1 MDAEDNVSAKNTLP
15 IPMQTVFLSEQRLGV
30 LVWQRGEPAPVA
42 RLGLARDP
50 LLCAAVTE
58 KRAAREPGPGTLF
71 HVDVPGG
78 RGASARYAVVA
89 LGDEAVEVALVR
101 PADASAALLDFVASV
116 PFAFAILN
124 MFLTNPYQGITVA
137 DHEGLMRY
145 ISPVHEKFLGLAPGA
160 AMGRR
165 AEEVIPNSRLPQ
177 VARSGKAEIGEMLQ
191 LGPGVT
197 RIVNRMPVFEGGA
210 LVGAVGQV
218 SFSGMPALNRMQ
230 QRLNQLHDEVQ
241 HYKRELHQ
249 LKRTPSP
256 GAMVGSSAP
265 MQRLAREID
274 AVAPLDVPVLILGE
288 SGSGKEL
295 VAQALHARG
304 RDAQAPLVSL
314 NLAALPAT
322 LIEAELFGY
331 EAGAFTG
338 AKRQGQPGKLEQA
351 EGGTLFLD
359 EVADIPMEIQVKLLR
374 VLEDRQVQR
383 LGASEG
389 RRVNFRIVA
398 ATHRDLR
405 ALIDSGRFRLDL
417 YYRLSGVVLQVPALR
432 QRVEDIPALMQR
444 FAESFCERNGLALP
458 RIAPGVISY
467 LAQQSW
473 PGNVR
478 QLRQRVEEALVF
490 CGGQL
495 LSVENFARH
504 QDLPA
509 RPTQP
514 PMAPPAPAAMPLR
527 SLEHA
532 AILDAIARHGGNKK
546 RAAQE
551 LGISRSYLYKVLAGG

>member
-1 MDAEDNVSAKNTLP
+1 
-15 IPMQTVFLSEQRLGV
+15 MQTAFLSEQRLGV
-30 LVWQRGEPAPVA
+30 LVWQRGEPTPVA

-50 LLCAAVTE
+50 LLSAAVAE

-89 LGDEAVEVALVR
+89 LGDDAVEVALVR
-101 PADASAALLDFVASV
+101 PAEESAALLDFVASV

-124 MFLTNPYQGITVA
+124 MFLTNPYQAITVA

-160 AMGRR
+160 GWA
-165 AEEVIPNSRLPQ
+165 V
-177 VARSGKAEIGEMLQ
+177 
-191 LGPGVT
+191 LGAAVT
-197 RIVNRMPVFEGGA
+197 
-210 LVGAVGQV
+210 AVGQV

-249 LKRTPSP
+249 LKRTPSSN
-256 GAMVGSSAP
+256 AMVGSSAP

-288 SGSGKEL
+288 TGSGKEL

-331 EAGAFTG
+331 DAGAFTG
-338 AKRQGQPGKLEQA
+338 GKRQGQPGKLEQA

-383 LGASEG
+383 LGAREG

-417 YYRLSGVVLQVPALR
+417 FYRLSGVVLQVPALR

-444 FAESFCERNGLALP
+444 FAESFCERNGIALP
-458 RIAPGVISY
+458 RMAPGVMSY

-490 CGGQL
+490 CDGQL

-514 PMAPPAPAAMPLR
+514 PIAPPAPAAMPLK

-551 LGISRSYLYKVLAGG
+551 LGISRSYLYKVLGGG

>member
-1 MDAEDNVSAKNTLP
+1 
-15 IPMQTVFLSEQRLGV
+15 MQTAFLSDQRFGV
-30 LVWQRGEPAPVA
+30 LVWQRGEPTPVV

-50 LLCAAVTE
+50 LLCAVVGE
-58 KRAAREPGPGTLF
+58 KRAAREPEPGTLF

-78 RGASARYAVVA
+78 CGAGGRYAVVA
-89 LGDEAVEVALVR
+89 LGDEAVEVVLVR
-101 PADASAALLDFVASV
+101 SADESAALLDFVASV

-124 MFLTNPYQGITVA
+124 MFLTNPYQAITVA

-160 AMGRR
+160 ATGRR

-177 VARSGKAEIGEMLQ
+177 VARSGKAEIGEMQQ
-191 LGPGVT
+191 LRPGVT
-197 RIVNRMPVFEGGA
+197 RIVNRIPVFEGGV

-218 SFSGMPALNRMQ
+218 SFSGVQALNRMQ

-249 LKRTPSP
+249 LKRTPSLN
-256 GAMVGSSAP
+256 AMVGSSAP

-288 SGSGKEL
+288 SGTGKEL

-338 AKRQGQPGKLEQA
+338 GKRQGQPGKLEQA

-374 VLEDRQVQR
+374 VLEDRRVQR

-490 CGGQL
+490 CDGQL

-509 RPTQP
+509 RPAQP

>member
-1 MDAEDNVSAKNTLP
+1 
-15 IPMQTVFLSEQRLGV
+15 MQTAFLSDQRFGV
-30 LVWQRGEPAPVA
+30 LVWQRGEPTPVV

-50 LLCAAVTE
+50 LLCAVVGE
-58 KRAAREPGPGTLF
+58 KRAAREPEPGTLF

-78 RGASARYAVVA
+78 CGAGGRYAVVA
-89 LGDEAVEVALVR
+89 LGDEAVEVVLVR
-101 PADASAALLDFVASV
+101 SADESAALLDFVASV

-124 MFLTNPYQGITVA
+124 MFLTNPYQAITVA

-160 AMGRR
+160 ATGRR

-177 VARSGKAEIGEMLQ
+177 VARSGKAEIGEMQQ
-191 LGPGVT
+191 LRPGVT
-197 RIVNRMPVFEGGA
+197 RIVNRIPVFEGGV

-218 SFSGMPALNRMQ
+218 SFSGVQALNRMQ

-249 LKRTPSP
+249 LKRTPSLN
-256 GAMVGSSAP
+256 AMVGSSAP

-288 SGSGKEL
+288 SGTGKEL

-374 VLEDRQVQR
+374 VLEDRRVQR

-490 CGGQL
+490 CDGQL

-509 RPTQP
+509 RPAQP

>member
-1 MDAEDNVSAKNTLP
+1 
-15 IPMQTVFLSEQRLGV
+15 MQTVFLSEQRLGV
-30 LVWQRGEPAPVA
+30 LVWQRGEPTPVA

-50 LLCAAVTE
+50 LLSAAVAE

-89 LGDEAVEVALVR
+89 LGDDAVEVALVR
-101 PADASAALLDFVASV
+101 PAEESAALLDFVASV

-124 MFLTNPYQGITVA
+124 MFLTNPYQAITVA

-249 LKRTPSP
+249 LKRTPSSN
-256 GAMVGSSAP
+256 AMVGSSAP

-288 SGSGKEL
+288 TGSGKEL

-331 EAGAFTG
+331 DAGAFTG
-338 AKRQGQPGKLEQA
+338 GKRQGQPGKLEQA

-383 LGASEG
+383 LGAREG

-417 YYRLSGVVLQVPALR
+417 FYRLSGVVLQVPALR

-444 FAESFCERNGLALP
+444 FAESFCERNGIALP
-458 RIAPGVISY
+458 RMAPGVMSY

-490 CGGQL
+490 CDGQL

-514 PMAPPAPAAMPLR
+514 PIAPPAPAAMPLK

-551 LGISRSYLYKVLAGG
+551 LGISRSYLYKVLGGG